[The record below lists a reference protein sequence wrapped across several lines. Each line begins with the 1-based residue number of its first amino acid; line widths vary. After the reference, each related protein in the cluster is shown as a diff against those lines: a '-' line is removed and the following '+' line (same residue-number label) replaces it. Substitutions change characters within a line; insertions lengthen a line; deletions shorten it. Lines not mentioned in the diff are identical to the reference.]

1 MRMIPIF
8 FWWNNP
14 FPIEV
19 DFENPAIPTN
29 PTEPFFSLFGGWP
42 HTSPGANMRHNLKT
56 GSIDDSPDNIF
67 VRHSKKKIGRDLH
80 LMRATPWPGIPVVD
94 VCALPG
100 LLKFVV

>member
-1 MRMIPIF
+1 
-8 FWWNNP
+8 
-14 FPIEV
+14 
-19 DFENPAIPTN
+19 
-29 PTEPFFSLFGGWP
+29 
-42 HTSPGANMRHNLKT
+42 MRHNLKT
-56 GSIDDSPDNIF
+56 GSIDYSPDNIF